1 MKYIS
6 LDQNKIKLFIRR
18 NIMNKDQIKGR
29 VEESKGKT
37 KEIVGNLLNDNDMKA
52 EGNIQKNT
60 GKVQAGFG
68 DVKKDIKD
76 SLDD

>member
-1 MKYIS
+1 
-6 LDQNKIKLFIRR
+6 
-18 NIMNKDQIKGR
+18 
-29 VEESKGKT
+29 
-37 KEIVGNLLNDNDMKA
+37 MKA